1 MADGS
6 TDAAEFFGIDVQGPS
21 TSNFITRNL
30 HSDKNTYVRFQFLT
44 KNRLLPQK

>member
-6 TDAAEFFGIDVQGPS
+6 TDAGEFFKIDVQGSS

-30 HSDKNTYVRFQFLT
+30 HSD
-44 KNRLLPQK
+44 